1 MNPFIDPEISR
12 DHFPVF
18 DHGIAVVDSPSV
30 DENNHKLDWS
40 IDTLAHMAQLK
51 GNEIRSPAFNIPE
64 NDNPDH
70 VAKDLAKVEE
80 FWSGAD
86 PTRDQ
91 KLALLV
97 TPIRE
102 NGGRASSS
110 PINMFMHGASS
121 RGQRSD
127 MSSNDLNYSSSS
139 EEPTGFGS
147 GRSSFSRSGKEDN
160 KNGSNHSMAEEF
172 MMWHA
177 ATIHSLHS
185 PKSNVFESPM
195 ISSPILSSPIY
206 SSPPHQSPPLQ
217 NKNSGSN
224 IIQTSSG
231 TPIHHASSPHPKPDY
246 SQRPPVTPAPSR
258 LRDSRMMMQ
267 SQNRTPEWG
276 SAVKQQ
282 QQHHQQHH
290 QQPPSSVTPQRYRS
304 PLPTSGGGHHMG
316 FHSSPGFGGY
326 SPINNGVNFHTSLS
340 PMRTPSPPFID
351 SNNDTDK
358 KKQTDV
364 NGAGKIRN
372 VTHEEMTRNGN
383 GTSAN
388 NVIRP
393 RFGNVDDNQE
403 AEEEEEEVDEGSAY
417 EHRRHPGRFES
428 PMHSFDST
436 ISDLQQVS

>member
-1 MNPFIDPEISR
+1 
-12 DHFPVF
+12 
-18 DHGIAVVDSPSV
+18 
-30 DENNHKLDWS
+30 
-40 IDTLAHMAQLK
+40 MAQLK

-102 NGGRASSS
+102 NGRASSS
-110 PINMFMHGASS
+110 PTNMFMHGASS
-121 RGQRSD
+121 RGQKSD

-147 GRSSFSRSGKEDN
+147 GSSFSRSGNEEN
-160 KNGSNHSMAEEF
+160 KNGGSNHSMAEEF

-195 ISSPILSSPIY
+195 LSSPILSSPIY
-206 SSPPHQSPPLQ
+206 SSPSHQSPPLQ
-217 NKNSGSN
+217 SKNSGSN

-231 TPIHHASSPHPKPDY
+231 TPVYQQHHASSPHPKPDY

-282 QQHHQQHH
+282 QQQLQQHHH

-316 FHSSPGFGGY
+316 GDGGNNMGFHSSPGFGGY
-326 SPINNGVNFHTSLS
+326 SPINNGVKVQTTSPS

-351 SNNDTDK
+351 NNNDTEK
-358 KKQTDV
+358 KKKTND
-364 NGAGKIRN
+364 NGGGKIRN
-372 VTHEEMTRNGN
+372 VTHEEMARNGN
-383 GTSAN
+383 GASADS

-393 RFGNVDDNQE
+393 RFGNVDDDQE
-403 AEEEEEEVDEGSAY
+403 ADKEEEEEVDEGSAY
-417 EHRRHPGRFES
+417 EHRRQPGRFES